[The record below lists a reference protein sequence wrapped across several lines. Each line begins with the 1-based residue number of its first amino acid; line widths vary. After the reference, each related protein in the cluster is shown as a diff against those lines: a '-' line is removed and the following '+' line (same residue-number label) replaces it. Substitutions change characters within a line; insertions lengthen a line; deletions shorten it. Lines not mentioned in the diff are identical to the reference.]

1 MKARYGI
8 KEWGTWKPYVKN
20 KKIRVDYITGE
31 YFESGRL
38 APETYKKV
46 MAETREIQKKMKEAF
61 SPFLPKDKE
70 ITGTITYSD
79 VGNLPSFII
88 KVKIIFL
95 FVFSTL

>member
-1 MKARYGI
+1 MKARYGM

-46 MAETREIQKKMKEAF
+46 MAET
-61 SPFLPKDKE
+61 
-70 ITGTITYSD
+70 
-79 VGNLPSFII
+79 
-88 KVKIIFL
+88 IFCSSL
-95 FVFSTL
+95 FASYIYAIPYLS